1 MAGFELLDVVIGMI
15 FVYLLLS
22 LLCSAM
28 NETIEHFAKNRAKD
42 LERGLRELLN
52 DSTGSGLVQKLY
64 DHGLISGLFKGQY
77 DPSGSK
83 VNLPSYIPA
92 RNFAVALMDII
103 LPGGANVTSGAAGAT
118 LNTSPADA
126 LQPLRSAVGSLR
138 NNSVEQALTAIIDS
152 AGNNATEVRN
162 GIEAW
167 FNSSMDRVSGWYKR
181 RAQLII
187 LVLGV
192 CVAIL
197 MNVNSLSLAND
208 LWVHKAQR
216 DALVASAQGY
226 SQTSGLS
233 TESLEQYRLQ
243 TRIEELS
250 KYNLPVGWGSTN
262 WDRVKRLDYLFIL
275 QSICGWLLTAFAVSL
290 GAPFWFDLLNKFI
303 VVRSTV
309 KPREKSAEELSKD

>member
-1 MAGFELLDVVIGMI
+1 MPGFEFLDVIIAII

-52 DSTGSGLVQKLY
+52 DSTGLGLVQKLY
-64 DHGLISGLFKGQY
+64 DHGLISGLFKGEY
-77 DPSGSK
+77 DPGGSK

-92 RNFAVALMDII
+92 RNFAVALMDIV
-103 LPGGANVTSGAAGAT
+103 LPGGANVTSAPAGTTLQGA
-118 LNTSPADA
+118 PAA
-126 LQPLRSAVGSLR
+126 AVQPFRSAVGSLR
-138 NNSVEQALTAIIDS
+138 NSSVEQALTAIIDS
-152 AGNNATEVRN
+152 AGNNVTEVRD

-187 LVLGV
+187 LILGV
-192 CVAIL
+192 CVALL

-216 DALVASAQGY
+216 EALVASAQGY
-226 SQTSGLS
+226 SQTSGS
-233 TESLEQYRLQ
+233 SVAGLEQYGLQ
-243 TRIEELS
+243 TRIAELG
-250 KYNLPVGWGSTN
+250 KYNLPVGWGTDDWN
-262 WDRVKRLDYLFIL
+262 RIKRFDGLFIL
-275 QSICGWLLTAFAVSL
+275 HSLLGWILTAFAISL
-290 GAPFWFDLLNKFI
+290 GAPFWFDLLNKFV

-309 KPREKSAEELSKD
+309 KPREKSAEEPSKD

>member
-22 LLCSAM
+22 LLCSAI

-64 DHGLISGLFKGQY
+64 DHGLISGLFKGDY
-77 DPSGSK
+77 DPDGSK
-83 VNLPSYIPA
+83 INLPSYIPS
-92 RNFAVALMDII
+92 RNFAVALMDIV
-103 LPGGANVTSGAAGAT
+103 LHENANVPSGAAGAT
-118 LNTSPADA
+118 LNTSAAAA
-126 LQPLRSAVGSLR
+126 LQPLRNAVGSLG
-138 NNSVEQALTAIIDS
+138 NGSVEQALTAIIDS
-152 AGNNATEVRN
+152 AGNNATEVRS

-187 LVLGV
+187 LVLGFGMAV
-192 CVAIL
+192 L

-216 DALVASAQGY
+216 DALAASAERY
-226 SQTSGLS
+226 SQTSVS
-233 TESLEQYRLQ
+233 ATPALEQYGLQ
-243 TRIEELS
+243 DRIDALS
-250 KYNLPVGWGSTN
+250 KYNLPVGWGSSDWN
-262 WDRVKRLDYLFIL
+262 RVKGLDHLYIL
-275 QSICGWLLTAFAVSL
+275 QSICGWLLTSFAVSL

-309 KPREKSAEELSKD
+309 KPREKSAEEPSKD

>member
-1 MAGFELLDVVIGMI
+1 MAEFELLDVVIGMI

-28 NETIEHFAKNRAKD
+28 NETIEHFSKNRAKD

-52 DSTGSGLVQKLY
+52 DSTGSGLVQKVY

-77 DPSGSK
+77 DPAGSK
-83 VNLPSYIPA
+83 INLPSYIPA

-103 LPGGANVTSGAAGAT
+103 LPGGTSVASGAAGAT

-138 NNSVEQALTAIIDS
+138 NSSVEQALTAIIDS

-187 LVLGV
+187 LILGA
-192 CVAIL
+192 CVAVV

-226 SQTSGLS
+226 SQNSGS
-233 TESLEQYRLQ
+233 SNASLEQYGLQ
-243 TRIEELS
+243 TRIEALS
-250 KYNLPVGWGSTN
+250 KYNLPVGWDSTEWN
-262 WDRVKRLDYLFIL
+262 RVKGLDPLFIL
-275 QSICGWLLTAFAVSL
+275 QSISGWLLTAFAISL

-309 KPREKSAEELSKD
+309 KPSEKSTDEPSKD